1 MEKFFGWLFTC
12 EHIFTLATVLLSG
25 LISWWISGA
34 YFKKG
39 NRNALRLNVLFPMR
53 RIISE
58 QRSWKNYKILEDTS
72 KAHDAKYLTKKER
85 TALTAFLSAY
95 KNVCSYNYSSVCAES
110 LFSYF
115 CYKLEQNG
123 INTKPVPIE
132 IDDEIVDYEVPLD
145 LLYLRDDLSKI
156 IEDRPFEYDEEGRTT
171 DIIKDLFVE
180 YCKRFYSND
189 KIEYFDD
196 YSLDEVLK
204 KAKNRT
210 EWDKKLASYK
220 VAKDNFLALKVFENN

>member
-25 LISWWISGA
+25 LISWWISAA

-132 IDDEIVDYEVPLD
+132 IDDESLIMRCRQICFIYETTFPKLLKID
-145 LLYLRDDLSKI
+145 LLNM
-156 IEDRPFEYDEEGRTT
+156 
-171 DIIKDLFVE
+171 IK
-180 YCKRFYSND
+180 
-189 KIEYFDD
+189 
-196 YSLDEVLK
+196 
-204 KAKNRT
+204 
-210 EWDKKLASYK
+210 K
-220 VAKDNFLALKVFENN
+220 VVQLI

>member
-25 LISWWISGA
+25 LISWWISAA

-39 NRNALRLNVLFPMR
+39 NRNALRLNVLFSMR
-53 RIISE
+53 RIIFE

-72 KAHDAKYLTKKER
+72 KTHDAKYLTKKER

-132 IDDEIVDYEVPLD
+132 I
-145 LLYLRDDLSKI
+145 
-156 IEDRPFEYDEEGRTT
+156 YDEEGRTT

>member
-1 MEKFFGWLFTC
+1 MGAFFAWLFTC
-12 EHIFTLATVLLSG
+12 EHIFTLVTVLLSG
-25 LISWWISGA
+25 LISWWISAA

-39 NRNALRLNVLFPMR
+39 NRNALRLNVLFPMK

-95 KNVCSYNYSSVCAES
+95 KSVCSYNYSSVCTES

-132 IDDEIVDYEVPLD
+132 IDGEIVDYDIPTN
-145 LLYLRDDLSKI
+145 LLYLRDDLFKI
-156 IEDRPFEYDEEGRTT
+156 IEDRPYEYDEEGRTT
-171 DIIKDLFVE
+171 DMIKALFE
-180 YCKRFYSND
+180 DYCKRYFSD
-189 KIEYFDD
+189 EKIDYFDD
-196 YSLDEVLK
+196 YSLEEVLK
-204 KAKNRT
+204 KAKIRN
-210 EWDKKLASYK
+210 EWNEKLSAYK
-220 VAKDNFLALKVFENN
+220 VAEEKFLGLKVFENN